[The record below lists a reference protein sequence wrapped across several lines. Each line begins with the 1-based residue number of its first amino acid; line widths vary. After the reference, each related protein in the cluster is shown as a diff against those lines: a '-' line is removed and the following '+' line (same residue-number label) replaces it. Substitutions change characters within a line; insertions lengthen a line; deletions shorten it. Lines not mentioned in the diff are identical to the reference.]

1 MDTNIKVIV
10 FPDIHGRTFWKEALK
25 KYPEDVYPDIQI
37 IFLGDYLD
45 PYTSYDGISKEDAFV
60 NFEEILDL
68 KDKRVQLLIGN
79 HDWHYFVN
87 LDTCRMDMAR
97 YRDIEHIF
105 KENMNRF
112 RVHKIIEING
122 TKFLFTH
129 AGITQKYLDNV
140 ASLAEDEYDMMMKKG
155 IENYNDED
163 LKWIEE
169 MSIVNETHNF
179 ELFEKCLQNYDQP
192 FYSAPLSMVSRE
204 RGGWNPYGSPIWA
217 DVHEHIWNEDLKDYY
232 QVFGHTITFPTGPT
246 DYAISYEGHNW
257 AMIDASCAFIIDDK
271 GEIKKLEY

>member
-10 FPDIHGRTFWKEALK
+10 FPDIHGRTFWKEVLK
-25 KYPEDVYPDIQI
+25 KYPENDYPDIQI

-45 PYTSYDGISKEDAFV
+45 PYTSYDGISKADAFA

-97 YRDIEHIF
+97 SKDIEHMF

-112 RVHKIIEING
+112 RVHKVIEING

-129 AGITQKYLDNV
+129 AGITQKYLNSV
-140 ASLAEDEYDMMMKKG
+140 ALLAKDEYDMMMKRG
-155 IENYNDED
+155 IEKYNDED

-169 MSIVNETHNF
+169 MSIVNETYNF

-192 FYSAPLSMVSRE
+192 FYSAPLSIVSRE
-204 RGGWNPYGSPIWA
+204 RGGWYPYGSPIWA

-232 QVFGHTITFPTGPT
+232 QVFGHTITFPTGPK
-246 DYAISYEGHNW
+246 DYAISFEEHNW
-257 AMIDASCAFIIDDK
+257 AMIDASCAFTIDDK
-271 GEIKKLEY
+271 GEIKPL

>member
-1 MDTNIKVIV
+1 MNNIKVIV
-10 FPDIHGRTFWKEALK
+10 FPDIHGRTFWKDALK
-25 KYPEDVYPDIQI
+25 KYPEDIYPDIQI

-45 PYTSYDGISKEDAFV
+45 PYTSYDGISKADAFV

-97 YRDIEHIF
+97 YKDIGHMFI
-105 KENMNRF
+105 ENMNRF
-112 RVHKIIEING
+112 RIHKVIEINR

-129 AGITQKYLDNV
+129 AGITQKYLDSV
-140 ASLAEDEYDMMMKKG
+140 ASLAEDAYDMMMKRG
-155 IENYNDED
+155 IKNYNDKD

-169 MSIVNETHNF
+169 MSIINETHNF
-179 ELFEKCLQNYDQP
+179 ELFEKCLQNYDQS

-204 RGGWNPYGSPIWA
+204 RGGLNPYGSPIWA

-232 QVFGHTITFPTGPT
+232 QVFGHTITFPTGPK

-257 AMIDASCAFIIDDK
+257 AMIDSSQAFIIDDK
-271 GEIKKLEY
+271 GEIKKLEC

>member
-1 MDTNIKVIV
+1 MNTNIKVIV

-25 KYPEDVYPDIQI
+25 KYPENDYPDIQI

-45 PYTSYDGISKEDAFV
+45 PYTSYDGISKADAYA

-87 LDTCRMDMAR
+87 LDTCRMDMDR
-97 YRDIEHIF
+97 HKDIEHMF
-105 KENMNRF
+105 KENMNKF

-122 TKFLFTH
+122 TQFLFTH
-129 AGITQKYLDNV
+129 AGITQSYLDSV
-140 ASLAEDEYDMMMKKG
+140 ASLAENTYNTIAKKG
-155 IENYNDED
+155 IENYKDED

-169 MSIVNETHNF
+169 MSIINETYDF

-192 FYSAPLSMVSRE
+192 FYSAPLSMISRE
-204 RGGWNPYGSPIWA
+204 RGGRNPYGSLIWA
-217 DVHEHIWNEDLKDYY
+217 DVYEHVWDEDLKDYY
-232 QVFGHTITFPTGPT
+232 QVFGHTITFPTGPK
-246 DYAISYEGHNW
+246 DYAISYNKHNW
-257 AMIDASCAFIIDDK
+257 AMIDSSQAFIIDDK
-271 GEIKKLEY
+271 GEIKPLI

>member
-25 KYPEDVYPDIQI
+25 KYPEDAYPDIQI

-45 PYTSYDGISKEDAFV
+45 PYTSYDGISKEDAFA

-97 YRDIEHIF
+97 SRDIEHMF

-112 RVHKIIEING
+112 RVHKVIEING

-169 MSIVNETHNF
+169 MSIINETHNF

-217 DVHEHIWNEDLKDYY
+217 DVHEHVWNEDLKDYY
-232 QVFGHTITFPTGPT
+232 QVFGHTITFQTGPK

-257 AMIDASCAFIIDDK
+257 AMIDASQAFIIDDK
-271 GEIKKLEY
+271 GEIKKLEC